1 MLPLRAP
8 LPLGM
13 RGASEERMHGTR
25 WMAVALLALAGT
37 AARAEV
43 KTKVIDY
50 SQGDT
55 ALQGFLAWDDAARER
70 RPGVLVIHEAWGE
83 NQHARDQAVRLARA
97 GYVGFALDMY
107 GKGKVTTH
115 LEDAKA
121 FMAEASKD
129 PAVVRARFE
138 AAKKV
143 LVEQPEVDPR
153 RIGVVGY
160 CFGGAVALKM
170 ARAGEDLAAVAT
182 FHAAIPSADQPVTG
196 KVKPRILINTGG
208 ADPLVPK
215 AQIDAFVKELRDAG
229 ANISVITY
237 PNAKHSFTNPDA
249 AKAGVDALGYDA
261 DADRKSWDSSMKMF
275 KEAFEG

>member
-1 MLPLRAP
+1 
-8 LPLGM
+8 
-13 RGASEERMHGTR
+13 MHGTK
-25 WMAVALLALAGT
+25 WMAAAFLALAGAT
-37 AARAEV
+37 ARAEV

-55 ALQGFLAWDDAARER
+55 ALQGFLAWDDAAKGK

-83 NQHARDQAVRLARA
+83 NQHARDQAVRLAKA

-129 PAVVRARFE
+129 PAVIRARFE
-138 AAKKV
+138 AARK
-143 LVEQPEVDPR
+143 LLEEQPQVDR
-153 RIGVVGY
+153 KRIGAVGY
-160 CFGGAVALKM
+160 CFGGNVALNM
-170 ARAGEDLAAVAT
+170 ARAGEDLTAVAT
-182 FHAAIPSADQPVTG
+182 FHAAVPSADQPVSG
-196 KVKPRILINTGG
+196 KVKARILINTGG

-215 AQIDAFVKELRDAG
+215 SQVDAFVKELKDAG

-249 AKAGVDALGYDA
+249 AKAGTDALAYDA
-261 DADRKSWDSSMKMF
+261 DADAKSWDASMKMF
-275 KEAFEG
+275 REAFKG

>member
-1 MLPLRAP
+1 
-8 LPLGM
+8 
-13 RGASEERMHGTR
+13 
-25 WMAVALLALAGT
+25 MAAAFLALAGL

-43 KTKVIDY
+43 KTKVIEY
-50 SQGDT
+50 TQGDT
-55 ALQGFLAWDDAARER
+55 PLQGFLAWDDAAKGR

-83 NQHARDQAVRLARA
+83 NQHARDQAVRLAKA

-129 PAVVRARFE
+129 PVVVRARFE

-143 LVEQPEVDPR
+143 LQEQPEVDPS
-153 RIGVVGY
+153 RIGAVGY
-160 CFGGAVALKM
+160 CFGGNVALNM

-182 FHAAIPSADQPVTG
+182 FHAAVPSADQPVPG
-196 KVKPRILINTGG
+196 RVKPRILINTGG

-215 AQIDAFVKELRDAG
+215 AQVDAFVKELKDAG
-229 ANISVITY
+229 ANIRVITY

-249 AKAGVDALGYDA
+249 AKAGVDALAYDA
-261 DADRKSWDSSMKMF
+261 DADRKSWEASMKMF
-275 KEAFEG
+275 KEAFKR

>member
-1 MLPLRAP
+1 
-8 LPLGM
+8 
-13 RGASEERMHGTR
+13 MHGTK
-25 WMAVALLALAGT
+25 WMAAAFLALAGA

-55 ALQGFLAWDDAARER
+55 PLQGFLAWDDATKGK

-83 NQHARDQAVRLARA
+83 NQHARHQAVRLAKA
-97 GYVGFALDMY
+97 GYVGFALDMD

-115 LEDAKA
+115 LEDAKT

-138 AAKKV
+138 AARK
-143 LVEQPEVDPR
+143 LLEEQPQVDPK
-153 RIGVVGY
+153 RIGAVGY
-160 CFGGAVALKM
+160 CFGGNVALTM
-170 ARAGEDLAAVAT
+170 ARAGADLTAVAT
-182 FHAAIPSADQPVTG
+182 FHAAVPSADQPVPG

-208 ADPLVPK
+208 ADPMVPR
-215 AQIDAFVKELRDAG
+215 AQVDAFVKELKDAG

-249 AKAGVDALGYDA
+249 VKAGIDALAYDA
-261 DADRKSWDSSMKMF
+261 VADRKSWDASMKMF
-275 KEAFEG
+275 KDAFKD

>member
-1 MLPLRAP
+1 
-8 LPLGM
+8 
-13 RGASEERMHGTR
+13 MHGTK
-25 WMAVALLALAGT
+25 WMAAAFLALAG
-37 AARAEV
+37 AVARAEV

-55 ALQGFLAWDDAARER
+55 ALQGFLAWDDAAKGK

-83 NQHARDQAVRLARA
+83 NQHARDQAVRLAKA

-129 PAVVRARFE
+129 PAVIRARFE
-138 AAKKV
+138 AARK
-143 LVEQPEVDPR
+143 LLEGQPQVDR
-153 RIGVVGY
+153 KRIGAVGY
-160 CFGGAVALKM
+160 CFGGNVALNM
-170 ARAGEDLAAVAT
+170 ARAGEDLTAVAT
-182 FHAAIPSADQPVTG
+182 FHAAVPSADQPVSG
-196 KVKPRILINTGG
+196 KVKARILINTGG

-215 AQIDAFVKELRDAG
+215 SQVDAFVKELKDAG

-237 PNAKHSFTNPDA
+237 PNAKHSFTNPGA
-249 AKAGVDALGYDA
+249 AKAGMDALAYDA
-261 DADRKSWDSSMKMF
+261 DADRKSWDASMKMF
-275 KEAFEG
+275 REAFKG

>member
-1 MLPLRAP
+1 
-8 LPLGM
+8 
-13 RGASEERMHGTR
+13 MHGTK
-25 WMAVALLALAGT
+25 WMAAAFLALAGAT
-37 AARAEV
+37 ARAEV

-55 ALQGFLAWDDAARER
+55 ALQGFLAWDDAAKGK

-83 NQHARDQAVRLARA
+83 NQHARDQAVRLAKA

-129 PAVVRARFE
+129 PAVIRARFE
-138 AAKKV
+138 AARK
-143 LVEQPEVDPR
+143 LLEGQPQVDR
-153 RIGVVGY
+153 KRIGAVGY
-160 CFGGAVALKM
+160 CFGGNVALNV
-170 ARAGEDLAAVAT
+170 ARAGEDLTAVAT
-182 FHAAIPSADQPVTG
+182 FHAAVPSADQPVSG
-196 KVKPRILINTGG
+196 KVKARILINTGG

-215 AQIDAFVKELRDAG
+215 SQVDAFVKELKDAG

-237 PNAKHSFTNPDA
+237 PNAKHSFTNPGA
-249 AKAGVDALGYDA
+249 AKAGMDALAYDA
-261 DADRKSWDSSMKMF
+261 DADRKSWDASMKMF
-275 KEAFEG
+275 REAFKG

>member
-1 MLPLRAP
+1 
-8 LPLGM
+8 
-13 RGASEERMHGTR
+13 MHGTK
-25 WMAVALLALAGT
+25 WMAVAFLALAG
-37 AARAEV
+37 ASARAEV

-55 ALQGFLAWDDAARER
+55 ALQGFLAWDDAAKGK

-83 NQHARDQAVRLARA
+83 NQHARDQAVRLAKA

-129 PAVVRARFE
+129 PAVIRARFE
-138 AAKKV
+138 AARK
-143 LVEQPEVDPR
+143 LLEGQPQVDR
-153 RIGVVGY
+153 KRIGAVGY
-160 CFGGAVALKM
+160 CFGGNVALNM
-170 ARAGEDLAAVAT
+170 ARAGEDLTAVAT
-182 FHAAIPSADQPVTG
+182 FHAAVPSADQPVSG
-196 KVKPRILINTGG
+196 KVKARILINTGG

-215 AQIDAFVKELRDAG
+215 SQVDAFVKGLKDAG

-249 AKAGVDALGYDA
+249 AKAGMDALAYDA
-261 DADRKSWDSSMKMF
+261 DADRKSWDASMKMF
-275 KEAFEG
+275 REAFKG

>member
-1 MLPLRAP
+1 
-8 LPLGM
+8 
-13 RGASEERMHGTR
+13 MHGTK
-25 WMAVALLALAGT
+25 WVIAAFLALAGAT
-37 AARAEV
+37 ARAEV

-50 SQGDT
+50 RQGDT
-55 ALQGFLAWDDAARER
+55 ALEGFLAWDDAAQGS

-107 GKGKVTTH
+107 GKGKVTKH

-138 AAKKV
+138 AARK
-143 LVEQPEVDPR
+143 LLQAQPQVDPKK
-153 RIGVVGY
+153 IGAVGY
-160 CFGGAVALKM
+160 CFGGNVALNM

-182 FHAAIPSADQPVTG
+182 FHAAIPSADQPVPG

-208 ADPLVPK
+208 DDPLVPK
-215 AQIDAFVKELRDAG
+215 SQIDAFVKELKDAG
-229 ANISVITY
+229 ADISVITY
-237 PNAKHSFTNPDA
+237 PHAKHSFTNPEA
-249 AKAGVDALGYDA
+249 AQAGMDALGYDA
-261 DADRKSWDSSMKMF
+261 DADRKSWEASMKMF
-275 KEAFEG
+275 QAAFKG

>member
-1 MLPLRAP
+1 
-8 LPLGM
+8 
-13 RGASEERMHGTR
+13 MHGTK
-25 WMAVALLALAGT
+25 WMAVAFLALAG
-37 AARAEV
+37 ASARAEV

-55 ALQGFLAWDDAARER
+55 ALQGFLAWDDAAKGK

-83 NQHARDQAVRLARA
+83 NQHARDQAVRLAKA

-129 PAVVRARFE
+129 PAVIRARFE
-138 AAKKV
+138 AARK
-143 LVEQPEVDPR
+143 LLEGQPQVDR
-153 RIGVVGY
+153 KRIGAVGY
-160 CFGGAVALKM
+160 CFGGNVALNM
-170 ARAGEDLAAVAT
+170 ARAGEDLTAVAT
-182 FHAAIPSADQPVTG
+182 FHAAVPSADQPVSG
-196 KVKPRILINTGG
+196 KVKARILINTGG

-215 AQIDAFVKELRDAG
+215 SQVDAFVKELKDAG

-237 PNAKHSFTNPDA
+237 PNAKHSFTNPGA
-249 AKAGVDALGYDA
+249 AKAGMDALAYDA
-261 DADRKSWDSSMKMF
+261 DADRKSWDASMKMF
-275 KEAFEG
+275 REAFKG

>member
-1 MLPLRAP
+1 
-8 LPLGM
+8 
-13 RGASEERMHGTR
+13 MHGTK
-25 WMAVALLALAGT
+25 WMAVAFLALAG
-37 AARAEV
+37 ASARAEV

-55 ALQGFLAWDDAARER
+55 ALQGFLAWDDAAKGK

-83 NQHARDQAVRLARA
+83 NQHARDQAVRLAKA

-129 PAVVRARFE
+129 PAVIRARFE
-138 AAKKV
+138 AARK
-143 LVEQPEVDPR
+143 LLEGQPQVDR
-153 RIGVVGY
+153 KRIGAVGY
-160 CFGGAVALKM
+160 CFGGNVALNM
-170 ARAGEDLAAVAT
+170 ARAGEDLTAVAT
-182 FHAAIPSADQPVTG
+182 FHAAVPSADQPVSG
-196 KVKPRILINTGG
+196 KVKARILINTGG

-215 AQIDAFVKELRDAG
+215 SQVDAFVKELKDAG

-249 AKAGVDALGYDA
+249 AKAGMDALAYDA
-261 DADRKSWDSSMKMF
+261 DADRKSWDASMKMF
-275 KEAFEG
+275 REAFKG

>member
-1 MLPLRAP
+1 
-8 LPLGM
+8 
-13 RGASEERMHGTR
+13 MHGTK
-25 WMAVALLALAGT
+25 WMAAALLALAGA

-43 KTKVIDY
+43 RTKVIDY

-55 ALQGFLAWDDAARER
+55 PLRGFLAWDDAAQGK

-83 NQHARDQAVRLARA
+83 NQHARNQAVRLARA

-129 PAVVRARFE
+129 PAVVRARFD
-138 AAKKV
+138 AARKV
-143 LVEQPEVDPR
+143 LEEQPQVDAK
-153 RIGVVGY
+153 RIAAIGY
-160 CFGGAVALKM
+160 CFGGNVALNM

-182 FHAAIPSADQPVTG
+182 FHAAIPSADQPVAG

-208 ADPLVPK
+208 ADPLVPR
-215 AQIDAFVKELRDAG
+215 AQVDAFVRELKDAG
-229 ANISVITY
+229 ADVRVITY
-237 PNAKHSFTNPDA
+237 PGAKHSFTNPDA
-249 AKAGVDALGYDA
+249 AKAGVAALAYDA
-261 DADRKSWDSSMKMF
+261 DADSKSWDASMRMF
-275 KEAFEG
+275 EEAFKR

>member
-1 MLPLRAP
+1 
-8 LPLGM
+8 
-13 RGASEERMHGTR
+13 MHGTK
-25 WMAVALLALAGT
+25 WMAAAFLALAGAT
-37 AARAEV
+37 ARAEV

-55 ALQGFLAWDDAARER
+55 ALQGFLAWDDAAKGK

-83 NQHARDQAVRLARA
+83 NQHARDQAVRLAKA

-107 GKGKVTTH
+107 GKDKVTTH

-129 PAVVRARFE
+129 PAVIRARFE
-138 AAKKV
+138 AARK
-143 LVEQPEVDPR
+143 LLEGQPQVDR
-153 RIGVVGY
+153 KRIGAVGY
-160 CFGGAVALKM
+160 CFGGNVALNM
-170 ARAGEDLAAVAT
+170 ARAGEDLTAVAT
-182 FHAAIPSADQPVTG
+182 FHAAVPSADQPVSG
-196 KVKPRILINTGG
+196 KVKARILINTGG

-215 AQIDAFVKELRDAG
+215 SQVDAFVKELKDAG

-249 AKAGVDALGYDA
+249 AKAGMDALAYDA
-261 DADRKSWDSSMKMF
+261 DADRKSWDASMKMF
-275 KEAFEG
+275 REAFKG